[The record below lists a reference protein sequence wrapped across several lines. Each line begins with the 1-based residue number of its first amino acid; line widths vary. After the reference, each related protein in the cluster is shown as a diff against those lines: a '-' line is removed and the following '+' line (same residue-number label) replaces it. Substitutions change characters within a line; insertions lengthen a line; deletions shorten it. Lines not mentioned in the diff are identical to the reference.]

1 MTTHTTV
8 YPTIRNGCVHLWRSG
23 WNSPLCTVA
32 RDAQNAQV
40 YGDELVVAFRNGSVT
55 VFRITSTGSKAY
67 PVRTTR

>member
-32 RDAQNAQV
+32 RDSVNAQV

-55 VFRITSTGSKAY
+55 VFRITSNGSNAY
-67 PVRTTR
+67 PLRTTR